1 MSKRKNVLIFV
12 MLFVALFS
20 LFNVV
25 AVSASG
31 EVDVSLTI
39 KGVALREF
47 SDENGAYG
55 IRYTTEV
62 TNYNQDAEYGVY
74 IVPED
79 LKSDTTKYQEV
90 LGQPVNNGGEYTY
103 TCALTDILPSNTS
116 RPFVAK
122 AFARVGEEDV
132 AVSEWSEAKSIYT
145 IATQALADEE
155 YDKETGVSD
164 YLTGVINT
172 VHGKDSNLSGKYVI
186 DTIKVGEENVE
197 DVNAFD
203 FNKEFILSATVV
215 KEGDT
220 TKKLTAYPVIN
231 VKNGTE
237 DVTASTINQAD
248 AYGAYKF
255 VKNDICDFTLDFNL
269 GDTTVKTVEDCN
281 LDSYNATF
289 NQDGSISLSGMQVG
303 STLNTDWCDGHNL
316 GYYAL
321 EGQYGVGTCVDI
333 YFTDNNMPYVMFFAD
348 EINGNIGPN
357 GGNGIILFN
366 GVVQND
372 GILEPGKNTG
382 YLRGG
387 QLIAYGPNRMYSPDF
402 KGHGDMDMYVPGIN
416 NDGETISANV
426 LKMTQ
431 IGLRQSSNVNYKLT
445 IRTYADSNGNLAFDI
460 LLGNADSGE
469 IIHEVDMRAR
479 STDAKHT
486 FPVANLVPGNIIV
499 YSSLKASSSS
509 SDRFTTFKVSEPYES
524 VVSGKTYSGDNFAGN
539 KVMLTAGKNTNGV
552 PGALRDD
559 GWASD
564 LKNYTNNYIAFDGG
578 YTVGKY
584 IDFTFT
590 GNNMPIVTLFANEIN
605 GKINGTST
613 GTTTNVDLNGYLVT
627 NIGGIYDAVSNPSG
641 GEWFFNNMQYVFG
654 PNRITTTLAGAT
666 SSQKIT
672 VTNGEYLSTLEIGVD
687 YKYIVGSK
695 EVAGNVVIDIALYT
709 VGESDDTLVY
719 TAEYATG
726 KTISEVETLGDDV
739 IVFAGIKG
747 CYQDSENAN
756 NRFGYT
762 TTFAYSEF
770 YTKG

>member
-1 MSKRKNVLIFV
+1 MTKRIKKFLTFV
-12 MLFVALFS
+12 TLFVAFFALFS
-20 LFNVV
+20 A
-25 AVSASG
+25 AVFSVKATGNISL
-31 EVDVSLTI
+31 EVND
-39 KGVALREF
+39 VALRTV
-47 SDENGAYG
+47 SDASGKYG
-55 IRYTTEV
+55 IRYTV
-62 TNYNQDAEYGVY
+62 TVNGYDSGAIYGMY
-74 IVPED
+74 IVPAD
-79 LKSDTTKYQEV
+79 LKDDQNEYREV
-90 LGQPVNNGGEYTY
+90 FGEPTEKDGVYTFI
-103 TCALTDILPSNTS
+103 CSLTDILPSNTS
-116 RPFVAK
+116 RPFIAK
-122 AFARVGEEDV
+122 AFARVNEQDV
-132 AVSEWSEAKSIYT
+132 ATSEWSDAKSIYT
-145 IATQALADEE
+145 IATQALADKS
-155 YDKETGVSD
+155 YNKEGVSD
-164 YLTGVINT
+164 YLTGVVNT
-172 VHGKDSNLSGKYVI
+172 VHGEGSNLQGKYVVESV
-186 DTIKVGEENVE
+186 KVGETAVE
-197 DVNAFD
+197 DVNALD
-203 FNKEFILSATVV
+203 FNKEFVISATVV
-215 KEGDT
+215 KEGDN
-220 TKKLTAYPVIN
+220 TKKLTAYPV
-231 VKNGTE
+231 VTVDNGKG
-237 DVTASTINQAD
+237 DVTDGTLSQVD
-248 AYGAYKF
+248 AYGKYKF
-255 VKNDICDFTLDFNL
+255 VKNDICDFTLGFNL
-269 GDTTVKTVEDCN
+269 GDTVKTVEDCN

-402 KGHGDMDMYVPGIN
+402 KGYGDMDMYVPGIN

-479 STDAKHT
+479 STGDNHT

-509 SDRFTTFKVSEPYES
+509 PDRFTTFKVSEPYES

-627 NIGGIYDAVSNPSG
+627 NIGGIHDAVSNPSG
-641 GEWFFNNMQYVFG
+641 GEWFFTNMQYVFG

-672 VTNGEYLSTLEIGVD
+672 VTNGEYLSTLETGVD

-719 TAEYATG
+719 TAEYSTG

-747 CYQDSENAN
+747 YYQDSENAN